1 MKSNLSYPPHLFLK
15 FSPNASKKINTAQMK
30 LLLIATIPVLIFLQL
45 NFLFNHWLPNNYIF
59 DKDVLK
65 KLANESI
72 AKHQGNTTAIMYDLQ
87 EKLTAEYG
95 SDVINK
101 LNFDDWLLN
110 NAGGAMG
117 QMFVLHA
124 SISEYLIFFGTA
136 TGTEGHTGVHF
147 ADDYFTI
154 LSGYQYA
161 AFPGQLERST
171 YAPGDQHHLAKGTR
185 KQYSMDPGSYAL
197 ELAQGWIPAMLPF
210 GLMDLF
216 FSTLDA
222 ETLYQ
227 TSYVSA
233 KNMLKNLIQ
242 GKF

>member
-1 MKSNLSYPPHLFLK
+1 
-15 FSPNASKKINTAQMK
+15 MK

-45 NFLFNHWLPNNYIF
+45 NFLFIHWLPNNYIF

-117 QMFVLHA
+117 
-124 SISEYLIFFGTA
+124 
-136 TGTEGHTGVHF
+136 
-147 ADDYFTI
+147 
-154 LSGYQYA
+154 
-161 AFPGQLERST
+161 
-171 YAPGDQHHLAKGTR
+171 
-185 KQYSMDPGSYAL
+185 
-197 ELAQGWIPAMLPF
+197 
-210 GLMDLF
+210 
-216 FSTLDA
+216 
-222 ETLYQ
+222 
-227 TSYVSA
+227 
-233 KNMLKNLIQ
+233 
-242 GKF
+242 